1 MFGSLRPFVMCL
13 SGDDCLGYKDKNA
26 DCHISRKGAFSS
38 NIHKRGVF
46 ALEPNKGAG
55 ETSNIRALHPPF
67 YPTLPPKKG
76 KSNTLK
82 VTKNDT
88 MEQKVTNLWICG

>member
-1 MFGSLRPFVMCL
+1 MRL

-26 DCHISRKGAFSS
+26 DCRVSRKGALSS

-55 ETSNIRALHPPF
+55 ETSNIRTLHPPF

-88 MEQKVTNLWICG
+88 MEQKVTKSVDMWINLWISGAK

>member
-1 MFGSLRPFVMCL
+1 MCL

-26 DCHISRKGAFSS
+26 DCRVSRKGAFSS

-67 YPTLPPKKG
+67 YPTLPPKRE
-76 KSNTLK
+76 KSNIPK
-82 VTKNDT
+82 VTKNDKQT
-88 MEQKVTNLWICG
+88 HLQRAERIPSQ